1 VSDVLLRVV
10 HVMHHVVHMVMV
22 MMDGRGLGGDREG
35 ESGNER
41 EGGEETH
48 VEGSLISNLLS
59 LRLGSR
65 SIRLRS

>member
-1 VSDVLLRVV
+1 MLLRVV
-10 HVMHHVVHMVMV
+10 HVMHHVVDMVMMV

-48 VEGSLISNLLS
+48 VEGSLISDLLS